1 MQNNNIADMR
11 LALLPIEELERMLR
25 TETEKEVPDDDLVL
39 QLLHILEKQGP
50 DTIIPR
56 GSRAEQEYRTRVNA
70 RAKRKLIP
78 WMRLVQAASVLLVA
92 GLLLM
97 TFSQQARAESL
108 WERIARWTDKFFS
121 VEVSNPAIPAD
132 EVYTFQTENEGLQQ
146 VYDAVVELGITD
158 PVVPTWLPE
167 GYELVK
173 YSAKEL
179 SQKSYVSAVFSDGR
193 KSVVLNYVVNATDRT
208 NQYPKDKTEVN
219 RIEMFG
225 DEFDILLNKGVYVAV
240 WAKGNTENYL
250 TIDCQEDTLLKVLE
264 SIYVWGD
271 NS

>member
-25 TETEKEVPDDDLVL
+25 TEIEKEVPDDDLVL

-56 GSRAEQEYRTRVNA
+56 GSQAEQEYRTRVNA

-97 TFSQQARAESL
+97 AFSQQARAESL

-158 PVVPTWLPE
+158 PVVPMWLPE
-167 GYELVK
+167 GYVLQDCVK
-173 YSAKEL
+173 NETAQKKYLSASFIKNDD
-179 SQKSYVSAVFSDGR
+179 A
-193 KSVVLNYVVNATDRT
+193 VVLNYVINITDRT
-208 NQYPKDKTEVN
+208 NQYPKDKTEIS

-240 WAKGNTENYL
+240 WTKGKTENYL

>member
-108 WERIARWTDKFFS
+108 WERIARWTDKFYSF
-121 VEVSNPAIPAD
+121 VVANPAVPAD
-132 EVYTFQTENEGLQQ
+132 EEYTFKTENEGLQQ

-158 PVVPTWLPE
+158 PVVPMWLPE
-167 GYELVK
+167 GFELEICDVN
-173 YSAKEL
+173 EMP
-179 SQKSYVSAVFSDGR
+179 QKCFVSATFSYGS

-240 WAKGNTENYL
+240 WTKGNTENYL